1 MIMVPNDQRVV
12 ATFTAYA
19 EAERAVDYLADRNF
33 PVERVSIVGRDVRLV
48 EKVLG
53 RVGYPQAVLHGAGG
67 GAVTGALIGWIFG
80 LFDWVSPLVAGLWL
94 ALDGLVF
101 GAIVGAIFGALF
113 KWLEHGRRDFASV
126 RTMVPDRYDL
136 LVDSAVADRADQI
149 LHEGSDVRRVHTV
162 KT

>member
-1 MIMVPNDQRVV
+1 MVPTDQRVI
-12 ATFTAYA
+12 ATFTDYA

-53 RVGYPQAVLHGAGG
+53 RVGYREAILHGAGG

-80 LFDWVSPLVAGLWL
+80 LFDWVSPLIAGLWL
-94 ALDGLVF
+94 ALDGLIF

-113 KWLEHGRRDFASV
+113 KWLEHGRRDFASI
-126 RTMVPDRYDL
+126 RTMLPARYDL

-149 LHEGSDVRRVHTV
+149 LHEGSDVRGAHTV
-162 KT
+162 KV